1 MQFDIMK
8 FICTC
13 TQDCVTFTR
22 NYFFFL
28 ADERKIFL
36 KPLEVLLLFLNQ
48 TVNLN
53 EKNKNCNLPFVKFPR
68 GRLQLVYYR
77 MKNFNLVLTG
87 SDMQM

>member
-28 ADERKIFL
+28 ADERKISL
-36 KPLEVLLLFLNQ
+36 KPLEVLLLFFNQ

-53 EKNKNCNLPFVKFPR
+53 EKIKIILSLLSSFLVADCNWF
-68 GRLQLVYYR
+68 
-77 MKNFNLVLTG
+77 TIE
-87 SDMQM
+87 

>member
-13 TQDCVTFTR
+13 IQDCVTFTR

-28 ADERKIFL
+28 ADERKISL
-36 KPLEVLLLFLNQ
+36 KPLEVLLLFFNH

-53 EKNKNCNLPFVKFPR
+53 EKIKIILSLLSSFLVADCNWF
-68 GRLQLVYYR
+68 
-77 MKNFNLVLTG
+77 TIE
-87 SDMQM
+87 

>member
-28 ADERKIFL
+28 ADERKISL
-36 KPLEVLLLFLNQ
+36 KPLEVLLLFFNH

-53 EKNKNCNLPFVKFPR
+53 EKIKIILSLLSSFLVADCNWF
-68 GRLQLVYYR
+68 
-77 MKNFNLVLTG
+77 TIE
-87 SDMQM
+87 

>member
-28 ADERKIFL
+28 ADERKISL
-36 KPLEVLLLFLNQ
+36 KPLEVLLLF
-48 TVNLN
+48 
-53 EKNKNCNLPFVKFPR
+53 F
-68 GRLQLVYYR
+68 
-77 MKNFNLVLTG
+77 
-87 SDMQM
+87 